1 MSETLERREPVAL
14 GGGGSVTLIGTA
26 HISQESVREAESF
39 VREET
44 PDMVCV
50 EIDGARYEAME
61 GGDSW
66 KKLDMIKTIR
76 EGKGF
81 LLIANLVLSSFQRR
95 LGAEIGIRPGDEMK
109 AAVKAAQAAGIPYA
123 FCDRQVQIT
132 LRRAWIKC
140 GFWSKCKLLSA
151 LFSSAFSSEKPDEA
165 EIENLKKDSE
175 LDGMMKEL
183 SAFLPEVK
191 ETLIDERDYYLA
203 VKIFEACREKK
214 KAVAILG
221 AGHITGVRA
230 HLERFAAEDAKKRGG
245 ECAAAARE
253 LSKLDAIPPP
263 GLFSR
268 ISGWLIPA
276 LIVAFVA
283 AGLLNA
289 DFERVRSGL
298 MHWILWNGSLAALG
312 AACALA
318 HPLAI
323 LVSFIGAPIGTLS
336 PFVSVGLFSG
346 IAQAYLR
353 RPQVQD
359 AETLPDDVT
368 SLKGV
373 YQNRITRI
381 LLVFFLASLGGMAG
395 NIVSLASLARL
406 IAPPAL

>member
-1 MSETLERREPVAL
+1 MSEAAATRRPVAL
-14 GGGGSVTLIGTA
+14 GGGSVTLIGTA
-26 HISQESVREAESF
+26 HISQESVREAEAF
-39 VREET
+39 IREEK

-50 EIDGARYEAME
+50 EIDSARYEAMD

-66 KKLDMIKTIR
+66 KKLDIIKTIR

-95 LGAEIGIRPGDEMK
+95 LGAEIGVRPGDEMK
-109 AAVKAAQAAGIPYA
+109 AAVKAAQDAGIPYA

-151 LFSSAFSSEKPDEA
+151 LLSSALSSEKPDEA

-203 VKIFEACREKK
+203 VKIFEASREKK
-214 KAVAILG
+214 NAVAILG
-221 AGHITGVRA
+221 AGHINGVRA
-230 HLERFAAEDAKKRGG
+230 HLERFAAERGG
-245 ECAAAARE
+245 EGEGGGAA
-253 LSKLDAIPPP
+253 LDLDKLDAVPPP

-268 ISGWLIPA
+268 VSGWLIPA
-276 LIVAFVA
+276 LNVGFVA
-283 AGLLNA
+283 AGLLTA

-298 MHWILWNGSLAALG
+298 LHWILWNGSLAALG

-323 LVSFIGAPIGTLS
+323 LASFIGAPIGTLS
-336 PFVSVGLFSG
+336 PFISVGLFSG

-368 SLKGV
+368 SIKGV
-373 YQNRITRI
+373 YRNRMTRF

-395 NIVSLASLARL
+395 NLVSLATLARF